1 MNTPYELFKQLKHV
15 KRLLNEGKPIPYE
28 SGCTIV
34 GLVESNINFLLEAV
48 EDRLRKNE
56 PIKEYKLS
64 EEA

>member
-1 MNTPYELFKQLKHV
+1 MNTPYELLKQLKHL
-15 KRLLNEGKPIPYE
+15 KRLHNENKPIPYE
-28 SGCTIV
+28 NGCLIV
-34 GLVESNINFLLEAV
+34 SLVEVNINFILEAV

>member
-1 MNTPYELFKQLKHV
+1 MNPNELLKQLKHV
-15 KRLLNEGKPIPYE
+15 KRLLNESKPIPYE
-28 SGCTIV
+28 NGCLIV

-56 PIKEYKLS
+56 PIKEYKLN